1 MKARSLVAF
10 TVLGQ
15 TAVGLFWAQ
24 AMAGWAV
31 SEGDAWLRGPLLLA
45 GALMLAAGLAALLH
59 LGTPRN
65 AWRALGNLRTSWLS
79 REVALGGAF
88 IVGWAVTV
96 LARGARSTALAAGA
110 SVLTALAGA
119 GLVYAMARV
128 YRLRTVPAWDTRLT
142 TASFFLT
149 AASSG
154 ALAAAFALGSAASS
168 TGGTRAAGV
177 VRALVAVGVVA
188 LASELALEGAWRA
201 RRRAAER
208 RVDAGLNPRA
218 GSKPAVRWRVGLLG
232 VGLVV
237 SAVAWVVAAQRAPTP
252 ASSATLALAFVTAVA
267 AAVVG
272 RDRFYAAYARR
283 GL

>member
-31 SEGDAWLRGPLLLA
+31 SGGDAWLRGPLLLA

-96 LARGARSTALAAGA
+96 LARGARSPALAAGA

-154 ALAAAFALGSAASS
+154 ALAAAFALGSATSS
-168 TGGTRAAGV
+168 TGGTQAAGV

-188 LASELALEGAWRA
+188 LAVELGAEAAWRA
-201 RRRAAER
+201 RRRAAHEL
-208 RVDAGLNPRA
+208 VDAGLNPHADSDRVA
-218 GSKPAVRWRVGLLG
+218 RWRVGLLG
-232 VGLVV
+232 AGLL
-237 SAVAWVVAAQRAPTP
+237 
-252 ASSATLALAFVTAVA
+252 SSALLWLGAAGVAPVSVSRAGVTLAFLIVIA
-267 AAVVG
+267 AGVVG
-272 RDRFYAAYARR
+272 RDRFYANYARR

>member
-31 SEGDAWLRGPLLLA
+31 SGGDAWLRGPLLLA

-96 LARGARSTALAAGA
+96 LARGARSPALAAGA

-154 ALAAAFALGSAASS
+154 ALAAAFALGSATSS
-168 TGGTRAAGV
+168 TGGTQ
-177 VRALVAVGVVA
+177 AVGVVA
-188 LASELALEGAWRA
+188 LAVELGAEAAWRA
-201 RRRAAER
+201 RRRAAHEL
-208 RVDAGLNPRA
+208 VDAGLNPHADSDRVA
-218 GSKPAVRWRVGLLG
+218 RWRVGLLG
-232 VGLVV
+232 AGLL
-237 SAVAWVVAAQRAPTP
+237 
-252 ASSATLALAFVTAVA
+252 SSALLWLGAAGVAPVSVSRAGVTLAFLIVIA
-267 AAVVG
+267 AGVVG
-272 RDRFYAAYARR
+272 RDRFYANYARR